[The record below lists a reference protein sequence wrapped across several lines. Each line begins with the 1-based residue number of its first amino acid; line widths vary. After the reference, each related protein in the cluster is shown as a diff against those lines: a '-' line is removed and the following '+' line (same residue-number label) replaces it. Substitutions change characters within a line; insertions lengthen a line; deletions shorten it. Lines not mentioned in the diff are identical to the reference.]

1 MSRTYLTIAF
11 LFSVTII
18 FGQNTISEAFS
29 KSYQAEYNKE
39 YADAIAEIDHIYSSD
54 SYEINLR
61 LGWLYYSNGD
71 HVKSKNYYTNA
82 INIQPRSI
90 EAKLGLAYPI
100 GALENWDE
108 LIILYNDIL
117 QIDPY
122 NYTVNLRM
130 ATIYYYRKD
139 FTKAE
144 TYGEKLSKLY
154 PFDYSYNLILG
165 KINLSLGNIIHAK
178 EHLNAALLYDPTAT
192 EVLDLLKAL

>member
-1 MSRTYLTIAF
+1 MYRTYITIAL
-11 LFSVTII
+11 LFSITIVV
-18 FGQNTISEAFS
+18 GQNSVSEAFS

-39 YADAIAEIDHIYSSD
+39 YKDAIAEIDHIYSSD

-71 HVKSKNYYTNA
+71 HVKSKNYYSNA
-82 INIQPRSI
+82 IKIQPKSI

-100 GALENWDE
+100 GALESWDE

>member
-1 MSRTYLTIAF
+1 MSRTYLTIAL
-11 LFSVTII
+11 LFSITIV
-18 FGQNTISEAFS
+18 FGQNSISEAFS
-29 KSYQAEYNKE
+29 KSYQSEYNKE
-39 YADAIAEIDHIYSSD
+39 YKNAISEIDHIYSSD

-71 HVKSKNYYTNA
+71 HVKSKNYYANA
-82 INIQPRSI
+82 IKIEPKSI
-90 EAKLGLAYPI
+90 EAKLGIAYTI

-139 FTKAE
+139 FTKAAS
-144 TYGEKLSKLY
+144 YGEKISKLY

-178 EHLNAALLYDPTAT
+178 EHLNSALLYNPSSL
-192 EVLDLLKAL
+192 EVLELLKAL